1 MSHKPERETKS
12 PRSLAVRALL
22 FATALVAVGVLILG
36 LLVSPHFY
44 LLFLAVAVLALVPL
58 KAPSAPRPWV
68 VLILAPVLFLS
79 AVALFLGFALHPG
92 FFLLLLML
100 VIFIGLARLLSE
112 TPAQLDEREQ
122 DASGRT
128 EP

>member
-1 MSHKPERETKS
+1 MSDKRERQMIP
-12 PRSLAVRALL
+12 PRSLAVRVLL
-22 FATALVAVGVLILG
+22 FATALVAIGVLILG

-92 FFLLLLML
+92 FFLLLLVL
-100 VIFIGLARLLSE
+100 VIFIGLARLLAEAPS
-112 TPAQLDEREQ
+112 QLDERGE
-122 DASGRT
+122 DAAR
-128 EP
+128 